1 MPALGPWPAA
11 RALHC
16 PLPSQAHQP
25 GPAAQPQTCG
35 HAARPALLA
44 ARGPLPQ
51 RWVGRWPC
59 WAGTG
64 PKRGRKSWAEA
75 RFPAPSGTASSAG
88 GFSRVGAGVQPW
100 GATTPA
106 GRRLAISVKA
116 PGPPL
121 LALGPCPVAGGR
133 AGVDLG
139 GQGPV
144 LGHNW
149 ALTPTAQPLP
159 PQHRT
164 PHAITWRTASVQTR
178 LRSCGVGAGASR
190 AFRASPPPSSRG
202 EPRAAGTGGRPPD
215 IRSSVGDNGW
225 EAAPRRDGG
234 AHPSRGHS
242 SFAPARVIKPANKVV
257 TLPSTGSEPR
267 RASAEQKGPGS
278 KPSCGRARLRHGRQ
292 AARHVTAGGGR
303 PGLQLRQPRGSGG
316 KTPLPCGCGSADST
330 GRGGQPW
337 GPTWITK
344 GQETPRV
351 LVLTLLTRPGVQI
364 TCPMRKE
371 ADSESHGNATSSERH
386 EPGTRLPAP
395 RPPQPDAG
403 AGLPAEPL
411 PGCALRPPL
420 RDAGQR
426 PPGHPGH
433 EAAELTVRPPPHS
446 RAGRGAARVRGHQ
459 CACPWKQPGTRHA
472 PGTERLLRPLRGGLA
487 ARPGPHLGEVVLREL
502 LLLQH
507 GCALQRVR
515 VDLLARDL
523 LVLLSWKRAGSAV
536 RGHRPVLVGTPE
548 ARPAAVE
555 RPRRAEGLRGPSP
568 RPACTAPA
576 RGRAAA

>member
-1 MPALGPWPAA
+1 M
-11 RALHC
+11 
-16 PLPSQAHQP
+16 
-25 GPAAQPQTCG
+25 
-35 HAARPALLA
+35 
-44 ARGPLPQ
+44 
-51 RWVGRWPC
+51 
-59 WAGTG
+59 
-64 PKRGRKSWAEA
+64 
-75 RFPAPSGTASSAG
+75 
-88 GFSRVGAGVQPW
+88 
-100 GATTPA
+100 
-106 GRRLAISVKA
+106 KA

-164 PHAITWRTASVQTR
+164 PHAITRRTTSVQTR

-215 IRSSVGDNGW
+215 IGSSVGDNGW

-257 TLPSTGSEPR
+257 TLPSAGSEPR

-395 RPPQPDAG
+395 RPPQPDVG
-403 AGLPAEPL
+403 
-411 PGCALRPPL
+411 
-420 RDAGQR
+420 
-426 PPGHPGH
+426 
-433 EAAELTVRPPPHS
+433 
-446 RAGRGAARVRGHQ
+446 GAA
-459 CACPWKQPGTRHA
+459 QP
-472 PGTERLLRPLRGGLA
+472 L
-487 ARPGPHLGEVVLREL
+487 
-502 LLLQH
+502 H
-507 GCALQRVR
+507 G
-515 VDLLARDL
+515 
-523 LVLLSWKRAGSAV
+523 
-536 RGHRPVLVGTPE
+536 
-548 ARPAAVE
+548 
-555 RPRRAEGLRGPSP
+555 RRAP
-568 RPACTAPA
+568 R
-576 RGRAAA
+576 